1 MEGTEISVLMLSTCI
16 SGTLVYSRDSP
27 LNNLALSPT
36 VRSLL
41 MGTAVAIT
49 AFLVITSPLGRRSG
63 AHMNPAITGTF
74 FWLGRVHRWDAAF
87 YVAAHFLG
95 AVVGVFVARK
105 ILGVQLSAPP
115 VQYLIT
121 VPGMY
126 GSPAALL
133 AVFALSAVLMGV
145 VLYASNHRFLTR
157 LTPVFVAL
165 LTVLYYAVSSS
176 IAGYSVNPARSFA
189 SALFAWIWRG
199 IWIYFVA
206 PGLGMLIAATIY
218 VKLMGS
224 NSVYCAKIFHDL
236 QSTCPFPCRF
246 ERLYRQRERHLQ

>member
-16 SGTLVYSRDSP
+16 SGTLLYSRDSP
-27 LNNLALSPT
+27 LNNLALSPS

-63 AHMNPAITGTF
+63 AHMNPAITGAF

-95 AVVGVFVARK
+95 AVVGVLVARK
-105 ILGVQLSAPP
+105 ILGMQLSAPP
-115 VQYLIT
+115 VQYLMT

-145 VLYASNHRFLTR
+145 VLYSSNHRGLQCKPCQELRIRSFCLD
-157 LTPVFVAL
+157 VARNL
-165 LTVLYYAVSSS
+165 DLFCGPRTQHAHSSS
-176 IAGYSVNPARSFA
+176 DLCQAYGVEQCLLREDLPRPAVDMSVS
-189 SALFAWIWRG
+189 L
-199 IWIYFVA
+199 
-206 PGLGMLIAATIY
+206 
-218 VKLMGS
+218 
-224 NSVYCAKIFHDL
+224 
-236 QSTCPFPCRF
+236 PF
-246 ERLYRQRERHLQ
+246 

>member
-1 MEGTEISVLMLSTCI
+1 
-16 SGTLVYSRDSP
+16 
-27 LNNLALSPT
+27 
-36 VRSLL
+36 

-49 AFLVITSPLGRRSG
+49 ALLVITSPIGRRSG

-87 YVAAHFLG
+87 YIAAQFIG
-95 AVVGVFVARK
+95 AVVGVLVARQ
-105 ILGVQLSAPP
+105 IMGVRLSAQP

-126 GSPAALL
+126 GSPTALL
-133 AVFALSAVLMGV
+133 VEFALSAVLMGV
-145 VLYASNHRFLTR
+145 VVYASNHRFLTR

-165 LTVLYYAVSSS
+165 LTVLYYGVSSS

-189 SALFAWIWRG
+189 SALFAWIWQG

-206 PGLGMLIAATIY
+206 PGLGMLTAATIY
-218 VKLMGS
+218 VKIRGP

-236 QSTCPFPCRF
+236 RSTCPFPCRF
-246 ERLYRQRERHLQ
+246 ERLYRQT